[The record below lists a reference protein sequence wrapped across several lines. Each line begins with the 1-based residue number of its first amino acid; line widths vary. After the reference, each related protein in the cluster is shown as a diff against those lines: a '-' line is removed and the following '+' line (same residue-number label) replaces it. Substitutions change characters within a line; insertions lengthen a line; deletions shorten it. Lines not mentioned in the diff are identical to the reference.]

1 MLNYCKIVLHDVVIF
16 SLIILII
23 SIFSCNQKD
32 DSTIENILVIT
43 GGHEFEP
50 SFFKIFDSFVDIA
63 YDTISQPGFNQ
74 IINSGLNNHYT
85 ALVFYD
91 MWQDINEEQKK
102 AYLRLLDEGQGMV
115 FLHHSLV
122 SYQQWDEFIKIVG
135 GKYVEL
141 RSNDDPTMKGST
153 YTEDITL
160 DIKVV
165 DRNHPVTN
173 NIMDFSIYDEGYQY
187 IEMLSNITPL
197 LRTTHPDC
205 TPTVAWTHTYK
216 KSRIVY
222 ILLGHGH
229 QAHQNDNYRK
239 LVKYAINWVGEEK

>member
-1 MLNYCKIVLHDVVIF
+1 MLNCCKIVLHHAVVI
-16 SLIILII
+16 SLIIFII

-32 DSTIENILVIT
+32 DPKIENILVIT

-74 IINSGLNNHYT
+74 IIHFGLKNHYK

-91 MWQDINEEQKK
+91 MWQEINEEQKK
-102 AYLRLLDEGQGMV
+102 AYLKMLDNGQGMV

-135 GKYVEL
+135 GKYVE
-141 RSNDDPTMKGST
+141 RRFNDDLTLKGST

-165 DRNHPVTN
+165 DRNHPVTHD
-173 NIMDFSIYDEGYQY
+173 ITDFSIYDEGYQF
-187 IEMLSNITPL
+187 IEMLPTITPL
-197 LRTTHPDC
+197 LRTVHPDC
-205 TPTVAWTHTYK
+205 TPTVAWAHTYK
-216 KSRIVY
+216 NSRIVY

-229 QAHQNDNYRK
+229 QAHEADSYRK
-239 LVKYAINWVGEEK
+239 LVRNAINWVGEGK